1 MYEVLLVEHNQVT
14 TELLKKIITIKSAA
28 WTYSYEAQLDW
39 INRNLKDSD
48 IHVLLLLDKNPVAY
62 LNLIQ
67 IELKLDSITHEGFG
81 IGNVCAVEKGK
92 GWGKWL
98 LRAVNEYIINN
109 NKIGLLFCKNE
120 LIKFYSEIGWELV
133 SSNNVFFT
141 QVDSKWN
148 TFVFNTPKRYTK
160 LYYIGRSF

>member
-28 WTYSYEAQLDW
+28 WTYSCEAQLDW

-67 IELKLDSITHEGFG
+67 IEFKLDSITHEGFG
-81 IGNVCAVEKGK
+81 IGNVCAIEKGK

-98 LRAVNEYIINN
+98 LNVVNEYIIKN

-141 QVDSKWN
+141 CLDSN
-148 TFVFNTPKRYTK
+148 TNVFSFNLPINYKQIE
-160 LYYIGRSF
+160 YIGKPF